1 MEVVNLYMRNST
13 TKVIDGKVVFSKE
26 ILKYFESLRNE
37 ETSEWINKYFE
48 VLSDENNLICEKYNI
63 HHIKPVFTFKDETHK
78 NRIEAKPLAD
88 SLNEN
93 KIRLSIYN
101 HILAHYY
108 LWKIFDN
115 WDSRHA
121 IQQMVNGKK
130 MYIENLSEKELKEI
144 AKFEEECSKENQTQ
158 EERKLKKRLEN
169 KNWNKTHKKEVS
181 EKNRLKYQKH
191 REDILTKSRK
201 YRTENHDEIL
211 ARGMRKCYDPKENNY
226 CTLNALKARK
236 KRNKEKYKDV
246 KPIECLVKT
255 ENQQ

>member
-1 MEVVNLYMRNST
+1 MRNST
-13 TKVIDGKVVFSKE
+13 TKVIDGKVVLSKE
-26 ILKYFESLRNE
+26 ILKYYESLRNE

-78 NRIEAKPLAD
+78 NRIESKALAD

-130 MYIENLSEKELKEI
+130 MYI
-144 AKFEEECSKENQTQ
+144 
-158 EERKLKKRLEN
+158 
-169 KNWNKTHKKEVS
+169 V
-181 EKNRLKYQKH
+181 QKVF
-191 REDILTKSRK
+191 SRK
-201 YRTENHDEIL
+201 V
-211 ARGMRKCYDPKENNY
+211 RK
-226 CTLNALKARK
+226 
-236 KRNKEKYKDV
+236 
-246 KPIECLVKT
+246 
-255 ENQQ
+255 

>member
-1 MEVVNLYMRNST
+1 MSKRNST
-13 TKVIDGKVVFSKE
+13 VEIVNGKVVFSTE
-26 ILKYFESLRNE
+26 VLSYFENLRTE
-37 ETSEWINKYFE
+37 ENSEWIDKYFD
-48 VLSDENNLICEKYNI
+48 VLSNPLNLDAKKYNI

-78 NRIEAKPLAD
+78 NRIESKPLAD

-158 EERKLKKRLEN
+158 EEHKLKKRLEN
-169 KNWNKTHKKEVS
+169 KNWNKIHKKEVS
-181 EKNRLKYQKH
+181 EKNRLKYQK
-191 REDILTKSRK
+191 T
-201 YRTENHDEIL
+201 
-211 ARGMRKCYDPKENNY
+211 
-226 CTLNALKARK
+226 
-236 KRNKEKYKDV
+236 
-246 KPIECLVKT
+246 
-255 ENQQ
+255 